1 MTVSMRRGLV
11 GALATAFALLSTQ
24 ASAQQRTFHLDRLES
39 PGAPDDGVAV
49 FRPTTLQRNAVYG
62 QLALAYSLNP
72 LRVRNITEDRATI
85 NRTNSVAVMKHQF
98 SIYGS
103 AGFELV
109 DRVVLGVNV
118 PLSLIQTG
126 QNPDYGGT
134 SVTGSGS
141 KLTLVDAEGAAMG
154 DVRVDGRFVIARSL
168 DRRTAFGAQLSIFA
182 PTGSQSNFGGD
193 GQTTLMMMATG
204 ETAIRTLVLAANLGV
219 HFRPDNSIND
229 PANNAGLGIGNE
241 LRWALGAFLP
251 LSDGKFRIG
260 ANLFGQTGIDSSA
273 IIGDTFLRKQNS
285 SMEWNAEGRFRF
297 GDADRWWGG
306 LGVGSRTFNAYGS
319 PDFRAVMM
327 VGSYWSIF
335 NSDATAPDRKT
346 ALREEWKKE
355 SVEDQDRDG
364 IPDQLDA
371 CPTEPEDHLP
381 PDPNDGCPT
390 NDRDG
395 DGIPDSKDKC
405 PDQPEDK
412 DGIDD
417 DDGCPEDDA
426 DKDSIPDVSDACPKE
441 PGPKSSDPKHN
452 GCPQFIKVEGN
463 SIRILQQV
471 HFAFGSDKILPDSFP
486 MLQEIVN
493 VLKVNPQIK
502 HLSVEGHTDNKGPAA
517 LNKNLSQKR
526 ADSVMRWLTEHG
538 TEASRLEAHGYG
550 MERPIEDNKTDA
562 GRAANRRV
570 EFKIL
575 EEAGAK

>member
-1 MTVSMRRGLV
+1 MTVSKRLGLV
-11 GALATAFALLSTQ
+11 GAFAVAAAMLSTE
-24 ASAQQRTFHLDRLES
+24 ASAQQKTFHLDRLET

-49 FRPTTLQRNAVYG
+49 FRPQTLQRNSVYG
-62 QLALAYSLNP
+62 QLALAYALNP
-72 LRVRNITEDRATI
+72 LRTRNITDDRATI
-85 NRTNSVAVMKHQF
+85 NRSSVAVMKHQF

-103 AGFELV
+103 AGFELI
-109 DRVVLGVNV
+109 DRVILGVNV
-118 PLSLIQTG
+118 PLALVQ
-126 QNPDYGGT
+126 
-134 SVTGSGS
+134 SGS
-141 KLTLVDAEGAAMG
+141 NPNYGATGVTAAGTKLTAVTPDGAAMG
-154 DVRVDGRFVIARSL
+154 DIRLDARFTLLRTL
-168 DRRTAFGAQLSIFA
+168 DRRSALGAQLSLFA
-182 PTGSQSNFGGD
+182 PTGSTTNFGGD
-193 GQTTLMMMATG
+193 GQTTAMFMLTG
-204 ETAIRTLVLAANLGV
+204 ETSVRTLILAANLGI

-251 LSDGKFRIG
+251 LADGKFRVG
-260 ANLFGQTGIDSSA
+260 ANLFGQTGIDSSP
-273 IIGDTFLRKQNS
+273 IIGDTTFRKQNT
-285 SMEWNAEGRFRF
+285 SMEWNAEGRMRF
-297 GDADRWWGG
+297 GNADRWWGG
-306 LGVGSRTFNAYGS
+306 IGMGSRTFNAYGS
-319 PDFRAVMM
+319 PDFRTVVM
-327 VGSYWSIF
+327 VGSYWPVF
-335 NSDATAPDRKT
+335 NSDASAPDRKAT
-346 ALREEWKKE
+346 LRDQWKKE
-355 SVEDQDRDG
+355 ASQDQDHDG
-364 IPDQLDA
+364 IPDEVDA

-417 DDGCPEDDA
+417 EDGCPEDDA
-426 DKDSIPDVSDACPKE
+426 DQDGIGDAQDACPKE
-441 PGPKSSDPKHN
+441 PGPKSNDPKHN

-471 HFAFGSDKILPDSFP
+471 HFAFGSATILPDSFP

-517 LNKNLSQKR
+517 LNKTLSQNR
-526 ADSVMRWLTEHG
+526 ANSVMKWLVDHG
-538 TEASRLEAHGYG
+538 TEQSRLEAHGYG
-550 MERPIEDNKTDA
+550 MERPIEDNKTDK

-575 EEAGAK
+575 EEAGAQ